1 MQVAQVR
8 LTLSYHLVFYAQI
21 VLKHRQN
28 TNQRQRIVV
37 FLASP
42 LSATTSLE
50 EFGKKLKKN
59 GVAVDVIDF
68 GTENRSNTAQLEAL
82 FNAVDSEA
90 APSRLVSI
98 PPAPGQILLESIIS
112 IAPEVVGRVGGS
124 GAGGSE
130 GGDFEFGVD
139 PELDPELAMALKL
152 SMEEEMARQKRE
164 SGSADSNADADAESN
179 NQEQK
184 QGQEEQQNQQEQVNE
199 DEDEEM
205 MLAKAIAMSMEQ
217 NQPGDAQ
224 SKL

>member
-1 MQVAQVR
+1 M
-8 LTLSYHLVFYAQI
+8 
-21 VLKHRQN
+21 KHRQN

-42 LSATTSLE
+42 LQTGSSLE

-59 GVAVDVIDF
+59 GLAVDVIDF
-68 GTENRSNTAQLEAL
+68 GTENRSNTVQLEGL
-82 FNAVDSEA
+82 INAVDSEA

-98 PPAPGQILLESIIS
+98 APAPGQILLESIIAV
-112 IAPEVVGRVGGS
+112 APEVVGRVGGS

-164 SGSADSNADADAESN
+164 SGSADGNEAGNDEGDQAQA
-179 NQEQK
+179 QQ
-184 QGQEEQQNQQEQVNE
+184 QEEQEMNE

-217 NQPGDAQ
+217 SQQGDAQ